1 MQRAESAGDSS
12 AMPRRVA
19 ESTACISLPDVFD
32 QLPCMAFIE
41 RGGMLIE
48 WNQLAR
54 ELTGIDGDDSV
65 EIEQIFLGSIPATG
79 GRRQRFDGLM
89 GRRSG
94 LPIPVSGAVQP
105 LMFAGEPSR
114 LVLAL
119 ECVNALPTEE
129 VGPGT
134 LMQELFNAAPEAM
147 AITQNERVLH
157 VNREFGRLFGY
168 SVEECIGEYLDEL
181 VVPDGRLHESEILLH
196 SIETEGRASIE
207 TVRRRRDG
215 EMVDVAVLVS
225 AIRIDA
231 DTTGLFVT
239 YRDIRPQK
247 EVEAR
252 LLHTALH
259 DDLTG
264 LPNRALF
271 LDRLRLTLARLR
283 RRPDRRFAVLFLDLD
298 GFKEVNDSLGHEAG
312 DALLVTT
319 ARRLQLCLR
328 PQDTVARLGGDEFA
342 MLLDEVGS
350 GEDAALVAA
359 RIQVELKRA
368 VELRGGRVSVSSSI
382 GIAVGSTEYA
392 KVEEIMRD
400 ADFAMYQAK
409 ANGKACHEFFDAD
422 VHRKR

>member
-1 MQRAESAGDSS
+1 MQRAESTGDSS
-12 AMPRRVA
+12 AMPRRLA
-19 ESTACISLPDVFD
+19 ESTVCISLPDVLD

-54 ELTGIDGDDSV
+54 ELIGIDGDDSV
-65 EIEQIFLGSIPATG
+65 EIEQIFLGSVPSATD

-94 LPIPVSGAVQP
+94 LPILVSGAVQP

-119 ECVNALPTEE
+119 ECDNALPTEE

-134 LMQELFNAAPEAM
+134 LMQELFNSAPEAM

-157 VNREFGRLFGY
+157 VNREFVRFFGY
-168 SVEECIGEYLDEL
+168 SVEECIGKYLDEL

-196 SIETEGRASIE
+196 SVETEGRASIE

-225 AIRIDA
+225 AVRIDA
-231 DTTGLFVT
+231 DTPGLFVT

-252 LLHTALH
+252 LQHTALH
-259 DDLTG
+259 DNLTG

-298 GFKEVNDSLGHEAG
+298 K
-312 DALLVTT
+312 
-319 ARRLQLCLR
+319 
-328 PQDTVARLGGDEFA
+328 
-342 MLLDEVGS
+342 
-350 GEDAALVAA
+350 
-359 RIQVELKRA
+359 
-368 VELRGGRVSVSSSI
+368 
-382 GIAVGSTEYA
+382 
-392 KVEEIMRD
+392 
-400 ADFAMYQAK
+400 
-409 ANGKACHEFFDAD
+409 
-422 VHRKR
+422 